1 MIQSVIWFE
10 GGFVEQFGTDT
21 SIARIVVLLSG
32 SGRTLANLLEYARP
46 SCCPFEIVRVV
57 STRDGVRGNQIAFDA
72 GIPLE
77 VLPRKIFCSA
87 DDFSHAVVDILDSE
101 RADLV
106 VCAGFLSKLVVPDR
120 YLGRILNIHPSL
132 LPLFGGKGYYG
143 DRIHRA
149 VLDSG
154 MKVSGCTVHFV
165 DNEFDAGPIIAQRC
179 VPVRPDDTPDTLAS
193 RVFLE
198 ECKLYPQ
205 VICDAVSGK
214 IWLEGRRVCYEQDI
228 M

>member
-1 MIQSVIWFE
+1 
-10 GGFVEQFGTDT
+10 VEQSGTDT

-32 SGRTLANLLEYARP
+32 SGRTLANLLECDWP
-46 SCCPFEIVRVV
+46 DCCPFEIVRVV
-57 STRDGVRGNQIAFDA
+57 STRDGVRGNQIALDA
-72 GIPLE
+72 GLPLD
-77 VLPRKIFCSA
+77 VLPRKAFSSA
-87 DDFSHAVVDILDSE
+87 EDFSDAVVEVLDSE

-120 YLGRILNIHPSL
+120 YLGRMLNIHPSL

-143 DRIHRA
+143 DRVHRA

-165 DNEFDAGPIIAQRC
+165 DNEYDAGPIIAQRC
-179 VPVRPDDTPDTLAS
+179 VPVLPDDTPETLAH

-205 VICDAVSGK
+205 VICDALRGK
-214 IWLEGRRVCYEQDI
+214 IQLEGRSVRYEHEI